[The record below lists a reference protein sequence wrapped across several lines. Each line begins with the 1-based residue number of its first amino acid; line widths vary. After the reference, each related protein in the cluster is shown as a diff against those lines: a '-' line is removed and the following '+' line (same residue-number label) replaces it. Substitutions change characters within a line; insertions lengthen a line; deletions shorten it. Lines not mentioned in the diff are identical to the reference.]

1 VVAYVNALDVAI
13 IKYVLFI
20 NIKVIWIVRN
30 YYVYYAIKGSSL
42 TLILKTMEITSFILG
57 VLAVIAIMMVAITSV
72 NYMAFKTLK
81 RDFDNYVS
89 NTERVFADI
98 YKDNETDR
106 VELHSRITEN
116 EQNLV
121 RHTDSRVDK
130 LESKIYSDF
139 DVKRTQSRQY

>member
-1 VVAYVNALDVAI
+1 MDYIYFLYTLYNKGEFFD
-13 IKYVLFI
+13 I
-20 NIKVIWIVRN
+20 NTK
-30 YYVYYAIKGSSL
+30 
-42 TLILKTMEITSFILG
+42 KTMEITSFILG

-89 NTERVFADI
+89 STEKVFANI
-98 YKDNETDR
+98 YRDNETIQN
-106 VELHSRITEN
+106 ELHSRITET
-116 EQNLV
+116 EQNIV